1 MHGHEGHPGA
11 DPHKGKVSAE
21 GLPHGPLTGEGPGAL
36 GNQLRLVFWETTA
49 GCNLTCRHCRRL
61 DVFGSGLAPGDME
74 KEDCI
79 RLVDS
84 IAAFARP
91 ILVLS
96 GGEPLIR
103 PDILQIARHAAD
115 KGLPVALA
123 TNGTMVDGA
132 LAERIVEAGIRRVSI
147 SFDGATAG
155 VHDSFRGLPGSFGQ
169 ALDGFRELGARGMS
183 MQVNCT
189 VARHNVHQLEEIVKL
204 ALDNGADALHFFM
217 LVPVG
222 CGVELSR
229 EMQLSPERY
238 EQVLNWIYD
247 KSVEYPDLQL
257 KATCAPH
264 YFRIALQRGGMKAMR
279 EKGHGHGAMHQM
291 TRGCLAGTA
300 VCFVSHK
307 GEVFPCGYLPVSAG
321 NVRETP
327 LEKIW
332 GESQLF
338 NVLRDTDNLS
348 GKCGLCEYK
357 KVCMG
362 CRARSFGEVGDYLA
376 EEPYCEYEPKRMRSD
391 L

>member
-1 MHGHEGHPGA
+1 MSDDKTPPSGH
-11 DPHKGKVSAE
+11 
-21 GLPHGPLTGEGPGAL
+21 PHGPLTGAGPGAL

-49 GCNLTCRHCRRL
+49 GCNLSCRHCRRL
-61 DVFGSGLAPGDME
+61 DLFGGGLAPGDME
-74 KEDCI
+74 TADCM

-96 GGEPLIR
+96 GGEPLVR
-103 PDILQIARHAAD
+103 PDILNIAAHAAGR
-115 KGLPVALA
+115 GLPVALA
-123 TNGTMVDGA
+123 TNGTLVDDSMAGK
-132 LAERIVEAGIRRVSI
+132 IVEAGVRRVSI
-147 SFDGATAG
+147 SFDGATPE

-169 ALDGFRELGARGMS
+169 ALSGFRALKKRGMS

-189 VARHNVHQLEEIVKL
+189 VARHNVHQLEDIVRL
-204 ALDNGADALHFFM
+204 ALDNGAEALHFFM

-229 EMQLSPERY
+229 EMQLAPARY
-238 EQVLNWIYD
+238 EEVLNWIYD
-247 KSVEYPDLQL
+247 KSVEYPNLQL

-264 YFRIALQRGGMKAMR
+264 YFRIALQRGGVEAMR
-279 EKGHGHGAMHQM
+279 AKGHGHGAMHQM

-307 GEVFPCGYLPVSAG
+307 GEVFPCGYLPVAAG

-332 GESQLF
+332 NESHLF
-338 NVLRDTDNLS
+338 QVLRDTGNLT

-357 KVCMG
+357 NVCMG
-362 CRARSFGEVGDYLA
+362 CRARSFGETGDYLA
-376 EEPYCEYEPKRMRSD
+376 EEPYCEYEPKRMR
-391 L
+391 LEHNT

>member
-1 MHGHEGHPGA
+1 MADKSAYPGGHLHGQVTGA
-11 DPHKGKVSAE
+11 
-21 GLPHGPLTGEGPGAL
+21 GPGAL

-49 GCNLTCRHCRRL
+49 GCNLSCRHCRRL
-61 DVFGSGLAPGDME
+61 DLFGGGLAPGDME
-74 KEDCI
+74 TVDCI

-96 GGEPLIR
+96 GGEPLVR
-103 PDILQIARHAAD
+103 PDILEIAAHAAGR
-115 KGLPVALA
+115 GLTVALA
-123 TNGTMVDGA
+123 TNGTMVEDT
-132 LAERIVEAGIRRVSI
+132 LAGKIVEAGVRRVSI
-147 SFDGATAG
+147 SFDGATPE
-155 VHDSFRGLPGSFGQ
+155 VHDSFRGLPGSFEK
-169 ALDGFRELGARGMS
+169 ALAGFRALKERGMS

-189 VARHNVHQLEEIVKL
+189 VARHNVHQLEDIVRL
-204 ALDNGADALHFFM
+204 ALDNGAEALHFFM

-229 EMQLSPERY
+229 EMQLESAKY
-238 EQVLNWIYD
+238 EEVLNWIYD
-247 KSVEYPDLQL
+247 KSVEHPLLQL

-264 YFRIALQRGGMKAMR
+264 YFRIALQRGGVEAMR
-279 EKGHGHGAMHQM
+279 AKGHGHGAMHQM

-307 GEVFPCGYLPVSAG
+307 GEVFPCGYLPVAAG

-332 GESQLF
+332 NESHLF
-338 NVLRDTDNLS
+338 QVLRDTGNLT

-357 KVCMG
+357 NVCMG
-362 CRARSFGEVGDYLA
+362 CRARSFGETGDYLA
-376 EEPYCEYEPKRMRSD
+376 EEPYCEYEPKRMR
-391 L
+391 LEHNT